1 MNKNKKILIIEDD
14 ANLLYGM
21 QAKLSVEGF
30 RIIADEGSDQT
41 EIIGKIKIFKPDY
54 IILDIVLPEDNGFDI
69 LAGIKS
75 DPEIKKIPVFIFTN
89 LSDSES
95 RQKSRE
101 LGADFYLV
109 KSELNIDEL
118 VEKFESIIKNLKI

>member
-1 MNKNKKILIIEDD
+1 MDKNKKILIIEDD

-21 QAKLSVEGF
+21 QAKLSLEGF
-30 RIIADEGSDQT
+30 RIIADEGSGRT
-41 EIIGKIKIFKPDY
+41 EIIGKIKFFKPDY

-75 DPEIKKIPVFIFTN
+75 DPETKKIPVFIFTD

-95 RQKSRE
+95 KQKGRE
-101 LGADFYLV
+101 FGADFYLI
-109 KSELNIDEL
+109 KSELNIDGL
-118 VEKFESIIKNLKI
+118 VEKFKSIIKNLK